1 MSQLNPKQAAQ
12 TGNGKEAKLES
23 GDKSSQ
29 NDPAE
34 GKNNQVVPENSEEL
48 GPTESISETHV
59 VNEGVAKPELARQVT
74 EGSESNEN
82 DL

>member
-1 MSQLNPKQAAQ
+1 M
-12 TGNGKEAKLES
+12 
-23 GDKSSQ
+23 
-29 NDPAE
+29 
-34 GKNNQVVPENSEEL
+34 VPENSEEL

-59 VNEGVAKPELARQVT
+59 VNEGVAKPELASQVT